1 VTPFHRAP
9 VATPLMQ
16 RDPSYRQVYRM
27 WRALHIAALLAA
39 PLFDQVTPFHRAPV
53 ATPLMQRDPS
63 YRQVYRMWRALHQR
77 MVIDP
82 GAPFD
87 LTIIDLPLLYERW
100 CVLRAVWSLLDLG
113 VDVHSHN
120 LLTTPPGETDAWTI
134 NLQSDAPLLIAGRHG
149 WTLTLRYQPRY
160 PPAVS
165 ARSDNTFVSLD
176 RHTRIPDLAIE
187 ATRPGHPPRVI
198 VLDAKYRLDADG
210 CAVPADALAEAY
222 AYASAIGAAGAPAV
236 VAALILYPGTGAA
249 ERYPGGAG
257 AIPLLPGAVGALDAT
272 LAAELAELDTIR

>member
-1 VTPFHRAP
+1 
-9 VATPLMQ
+9 
-16 RDPSYRQVYRM
+16 
-27 WRALHIAALLAA
+27 
-39 PLFDQVTPFHRAPV
+39 
-53 ATPLMQRDPS
+53 MQRDPS
-63 YRQVYRMWRALHQR
+63 YRQVYRMWRALHQS

-82 GAPFD
+82 GASFD
-87 LTIIDLPLLYERW
+87 LAIIDLPLLYERW
-100 CVLRAVWSLLDLG
+100 CALRVVQSLLSLSETVYACHLLMAPVDETESWALDLRR
-113 VDVHSHN
+113 D
-120 LLTTPPGETDAWTI
+120 L
-134 NLQSDAPLLIAGRHG
+134 PLLVARRHG

-222 AYASAIGAAGAPAV
+222 AYASAIGAAGAPSVA
-236 VAALILYPGTGAA
+236 AALILYPGTGEA

-257 AIPLLPGAVGALDAT
+257 AIPLLPGAVDALDAA
-272 LAAELAELDTIR
+272 LAAELAELDRLR